1 MFRCVPKA
9 GLATAVLL
17 LAAGATSQA
26 VAQTSRPFPAT
37 ALRGA
42 LQITQPPDVLLNGE
56 AARLSPG
63 SRIRGANNMLQM
75 SGALVGQ
82 NLLVH
87 YTREMTGLVHDV
99 WILTPEEAA
108 RKPWPTTA
116 DEARRWEFNP
126 AAQTWTRKWAPP

>member
-1 MFRCVPKA
+1 MLRCVPKA
-9 GLATAVLL
+9 GLAAALVL

-42 LQITQPPDVLLNGE
+42 LQITQPPEVLLNGE

-63 SRIRGANNMLQM
+63 SRIRGTNNMLQM
-75 SGALVGQ
+75 SAGLVGQ
-82 NLLVH
+82 KLLVH
-87 YTREMTGLVHDV
+87 YTREPSGLVHDV

-108 RKPWPTTA
+108 RKPWPGTA
-116 DEARRWEFNP
+116 EEARRWEFNP
-126 AAQTWTRKWAPP
+126 AAQTWTRK

>member
-1 MFRCVPKA
+1 MLRCVPKA
-9 GLATAVLL
+9 ALALALPLL
-17 LAAGATSQA
+17 LVSTAS
-26 VAQTSRPFPAT
+26 AQTSRPFPAT

-63 SRIRGANNMLQM
+63 SRIRGANNMLQL

-87 YTREMTGLVHDV
+87 YTREMTGLVHEV

-126 AAQTWTRKWAPP
+126 AAQTWTRK